1 MSPSRLFPVIPQRT
15 RRKQQTHFEMKTSQ
29 RGQVARKGDI
39 GVLEAC
45 DMAVVVAIGPPIP
58 IFPTNYIMLK
68 SIGPN

>member
-1 MSPSRLFPVIPQRT
+1 
-15 RRKQQTHFEMKTSQ
+15 MKTSQ